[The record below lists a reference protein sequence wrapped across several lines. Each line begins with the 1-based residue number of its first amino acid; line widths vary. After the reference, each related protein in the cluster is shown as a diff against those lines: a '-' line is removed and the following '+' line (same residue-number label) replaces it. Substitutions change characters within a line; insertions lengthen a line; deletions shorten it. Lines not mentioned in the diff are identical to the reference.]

1 MNDIFFTGKLLD
13 NPTSVKNRGGE
24 KIVKYKLYKAF
35 KCGKSIETIV
45 IECRA
50 IGKNAEIA
58 NEYLLKNK
66 KVTVKGYI
74 VSKYQKS
81 TNEVSDVSIV
91 VEHQEFEP

>member
-1 MNDIFFTGKLLD
+1 MNDIFFTI
-13 NPTSVKNRGGE
+13 TS
-24 KIVKYKLYKAF
+24 
-35 KCGKSIETIV
+35 
-45 IECRA
+45 
-50 IGKNAEIA
+50 
-58 NEYLLKNK
+58 NEYLLKDK